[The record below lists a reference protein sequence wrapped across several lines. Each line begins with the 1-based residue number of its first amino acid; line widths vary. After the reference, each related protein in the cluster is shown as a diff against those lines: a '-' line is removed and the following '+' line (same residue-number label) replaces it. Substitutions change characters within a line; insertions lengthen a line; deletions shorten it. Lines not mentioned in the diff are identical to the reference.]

1 MESDDAIKVYKDRLS
16 NLIDM
21 RPSGTRQ
28 RLADALGKH
37 RSFVTQMLSASYA
50 TPVPARHLPTIFS
63 VCHFNAQE
71 RQSFLEA
78 YRRAHPEKATDIP
91 AGKSTRSINLLV
103 HDLGDKRKNEKFD
116 EALAEFARKMSALC
130 GDDE

>member
-1 MESDDAIKVYKDRLS
+1 MESADAIKNYKDRLS
-16 NLIDM
+16 NLIDL

-63 VCHFNAQE
+63 VCHFSAHE
-71 RQSFLEA
+71 RSSFLEV
-78 YRRAHPEKATDIP
+78 YHLAHPDKALDLP
-91 AGKSTRSINLLV
+91 AGKSARSISLLV
-103 HDLGDKRKNEKFD
+103 PDLGDKHKNEMFD
-116 EALAEFARKMSALC
+116 QALIEFANKLKTLC
-130 GDDE
+130 DDD